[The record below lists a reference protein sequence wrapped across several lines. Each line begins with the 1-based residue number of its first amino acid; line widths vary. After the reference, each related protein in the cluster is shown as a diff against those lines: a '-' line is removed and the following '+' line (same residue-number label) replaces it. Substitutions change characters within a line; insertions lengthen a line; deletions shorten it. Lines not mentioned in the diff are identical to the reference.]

1 MPIQVNSTKYQ
12 NMLPYILPISGCFA
26 ELLRAAS
33 IIFTK
38 TFAEIGG
45 IGKSGLLAD
54 LYDLLVGGTKK
65 LFGFLQTKFPDKMSR
80 AFPCLLLKYVTH
92 IPR

>member
-1 MPIQVNSTKYQ
+1 MNSTKYQ

-38 TFAEIGG
+38 AFAEIGC

-65 LFGFLQTKFPDKMSR
+65 LFGFLQTKFPDKMSQ

>member
-1 MPIQVNSTKYQ
+1 MSIFIVSMPMQKNSTKYQ

-38 TFAEIGG
+38 AFAEIGG
-45 IGKSGLLAD
+45 IGKAGLLAD
-54 LYDLLVGGTKK
+54 LYDLLLWRIYSDHVRKDHAVNR
-65 LFGFLQTKFPDKMSR
+65 QYR
-80 AFPCLLLKYVTH
+80 
-92 IPR
+92 I

>member
-1 MPIQVNSTKYQ
+1 MPIQKNSTKFQ
-12 NMLPYILPISGCFA
+12 NMLPYIFPVPGCFA
-26 ELLRAAS
+26 ELLRTAS

-38 TFAEIGG
+38 AFAEIGG
-45 IGKSGLLAD
+45 IGKACLLTD
-54 LYDLLVGGTKK
+54 LYDLLIGGTKK
-65 LFGFLQTKFPDKMSR
+65 LLGLFQTKLPDKMSQ